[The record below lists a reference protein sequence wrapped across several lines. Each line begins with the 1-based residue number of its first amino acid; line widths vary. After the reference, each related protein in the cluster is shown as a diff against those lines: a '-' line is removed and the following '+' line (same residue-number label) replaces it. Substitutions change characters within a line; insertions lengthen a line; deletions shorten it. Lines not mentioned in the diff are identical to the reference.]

1 MAERFSDIEKP
12 LVTNQPSSLSGNF
25 LFIRRKTLCVIP
37 LQWCSRTS
45 AGYLG
50 QKILSCPFS
59 GRVVWSESLAVR
71 CLGHCYQLHAK
82 TMGLPLQGEKLALL
96 PLALKFGGAPVHP
109 GLALGDQSIVEAG

>member
-1 MAERFSDIEKP
+1 MAERFYDIEKP
-12 LVTNQPSSLSGNF
+12 LVSNQPSSPETSYLSGVRLCA
-25 LFIRRKTLCVIP
+25 LFPCNGAAEPSPGIWDKKSSLP
-37 LQWCSRTS
+37 LS
-45 AGYLG
+45 LG
-50 QKILSCPFS
+50 GWF
-59 GRVVWSESLAVR
+59 GRNSLAVR